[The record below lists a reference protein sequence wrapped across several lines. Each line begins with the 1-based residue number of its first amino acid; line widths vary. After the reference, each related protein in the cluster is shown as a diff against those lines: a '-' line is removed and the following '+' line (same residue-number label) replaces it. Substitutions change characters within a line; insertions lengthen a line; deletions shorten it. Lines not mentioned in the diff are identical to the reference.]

1 MRKSVAVMSTV
12 VALAASPTA
21 WAQVGQ
27 GDPPGPNL
35 AQASGQQRTFDIPVQ
50 PLASALNA
58 FGTQAGIQVSVEA
71 SVVRGLQS
79 QAVAGT
85 MSIDAALRQLLGG
98 TGIVARFTPNGGV
111 MLSRAPDASGA
122 LQLDPVQVQGVIV
135 PQQAMIDNLPAPYAG
150 GQVATGGQLGL
161 LGNREVMNTP
171 FNQTTYTAKKA
182 KDQQAKTIQEVLAD
196 DPSVRAMRPAASPG
210 ADGANIRG
218 FPVNSTSWAFG
229 GLFNVMPSLSPM
241 AELMERVD
249 ILKGPSAMLS
259 GMAPLGAI
267 GGVVNVQP
275 KRAPNEPLTQFTG
288 NYISGSQF
296 GAHADIGRRFGADK
310 EFGVRFN
317 GVFRSGQTELQY
329 NNDQRALAALGLDYR
344 GDGFRL
350 SADFGYQSQYL
361 TGLAPYLSLAA
372 GVQLPWAPS
381 ARSNPTAQPWGF
393 QNRTDIFTMLK
404 AEVDLAPNMTAFASF
419 GAHDNRMAGVYSPIT
434 TITNFN
440 GAASSQAP
448 FNISTWT
455 SYLTAEGGVRANFD
469 TGIIGHEAA
478 VIGTIYSQTDGSATA
493 TGSQPAFATNIYNPT
508 VVGIPN
514 IATPNSTKT
523 SFSGLNSLA
532 IADTLSAADKRVQ
545 LTVGARLQQVMGV
558 NYNAVSGAT
567 TSSYNE
573 TALSPS
579 VALVI
584 KPFWDNVSFY
594 ANWIQGLQQ
603 GAIVRAPFANAGTIF
618 PPYKSTQYEAGVKID
633 WGTLTTTASVFQIA
647 QPSILTNTTTNTQ
660 FLGGEQ
666 VNQGLELN
674 VFGEVSPGFRIL
686 GGAMFINPVLAKT
699 QGGATDGWIAPF
711 TPQVTLNLGGEVD
724 VDFVPGLTLTGRAVY
739 TGAQYIDATTY
750 PRRTM
755 PEWTRFDLGARYAF
769 DNPGAPGKLLVAR
782 LNVDNVLDDNYWA
795 GSNNSTFFLFLGAPR
810 TFRLSLT
817 ADF

>member
-1 MRKSVAVMSTV
+1 MRKSVAVMLTV
-12 VALAASPTA
+12 VALAASSNA

-27 GDPPGPNL
+27 GDPAGPDL
-35 AQASGQQRTFDIPVQ
+35 AQASGQQRTFDIPAQ
-50 PLASALNA
+50 RLASALNA

-71 SVVRGLQS
+71 SVARGLQS

-98 TGIVARFTPNGGV
+98 TGIVARFTPGGGV

-122 LQLDPVQVQGVIV
+122 LQLDPVQVQGAIV

-196 DPSVRAMRPAASPG
+196 DPSVRAMRPATSPG

-229 GLFNVMPSLSPM
+229 GLFNIMPSLSPM

-267 GGVVNVQP
+267 GGIVNVQP
-275 KRAPNEPLTQFTG
+275 KRAPDEPLTQLTG

-310 EFGVRFN
+310 EFGARFN

-329 NNDQRALAALGLDYR
+329 NTDQRALASLGLDYR

-350 SADFGYQSQYL
+350 AADFGYQSQYL
-361 TGLAPYLSLAA
+361 TGIAPYLSLAA

-393 QNRTDIFTMLK
+393 QARTDIFTMVK
-404 AEVDLAPNMTAFASF
+404 AEVDLAPNVTAFASF
-419 GAHDNRMAGVYSPIT
+419 GAHDNRVTGVYTPFT
-434 TITNFN
+434 TITSFY
-440 GAASSQAP
+440 GAATSGAP
-448 FNISTWT
+448 FNYSSWT
-455 SYLTAEGGVRANFD
+455 NYLTAEGGVRADFD
-469 TGIIGHEAA
+469 TGIINHEAA
-478 VIGTIYSQTDGSATA
+478 VIGTIYSQTDGFNTT

-508 VVGIPN
+508 LVGVPN
-514 IATPNSTKT
+514 IAVPSANKT
-523 SFSGLNSLA
+523 SFAGLNSLA

-545 LTVGARLQQVMGV
+545 LTVGARLQQVASV
-558 NYNAVSGAT
+558 NYNVVSGAT

-579 VALVI
+579 VALVV

-603 GAIVRAPFANAGTIF
+603 GSIVQAPFANAGTIF

-633 WGTLTTTASVFQIA
+633 WGTLTTTASIFQIA

-686 GGAMFINPVLAKT
+686 AGAMFINPVLAKT
-699 QGGATDGWIAPF
+699 QGGVTDGWIAPF

-724 VDFVPGLTLTGRAVY
+724 VDFVRGLTLTGRAVY
-739 TGAQYIDATTY
+739 TGAQYIDATTF
-750 PRRTM
+750 PRRMM
-755 PEWTRFDLGARYAF
+755 PEWTRFDVGARYAF

-782 LNVDNVLDDNYWA
+782 LNIDNVLDNNYWA
-795 GSNNSTFFLFLGAPR
+795 GSNTSALFMFLGAPR
-810 TFRLSLT
+810 TVRFSLT